1 MHPMAID
8 RRDFLTVLVGAAGT
22 AALGTDAI
30 AASAE
35 LYAATR
41 KDAGGKYSAAIF
53 DRLGVDRNSVVLP
66 GRGHDV
72 CVSPVCRRCVAF
84 ARRPGNFAVAF
95 TPDRSMPPVLFTTP
109 DNRHFFG
116 HGVFSTDGGLLYTT
130 ENDFDGERG
139 IIGVY
144 DASGAYARIGEFESF
159 GIGPHDLALM
169 PDGVTLAV
177 ANGGIATHPDFD
189 EGRTPLNLATMKPS
203 LVYLDTRNGDLIE
216 RYELPEEMHQVSLRH
231 MDIGAEGR
239 IVIGCQTHHAER
251 FDLPLIYSH
260 RRGAELSRIS
270 IDKHLSF
277 SLRGYV
283 SSVAMDASGEI
294 AAVTSSHGG
303 RVLFLDVA
311 SGKLLGMRQIADVS
325 GVASAYENGRF
336 LLTSGDGSIFD
347 GASEGEGGTQHLNS
361 SVHWDNHAVRLGRYC
376 HQ

>member
-8 RRDFLTVLVGAAGT
+8 RREFLTGLLGAAGAVT
-22 AALGTDAI
+22 LRVDAFAALP
-30 AASAE
+30 E

-41 KDAGGKYSAAIF
+41 KGANGKYSAAIF
-53 DRLGVDRNSVVLP
+53 DRLGLDVNSVALP
-66 GRGHDV
+66 GRGHDI
-72 CVSPVCRRCVAF
+72 CVNPISRTCVAF

-95 TPDRSMPPVLFTTP
+95 TPDRSTPPIFFTTP
-109 DNRHFFG
+109 DDRHFHG
-116 HGVFSTDGGLLYTT
+116 HGVFSADGRLLYTT
-130 ENDFDGERG
+130 ENDFDNERG

-144 DASGAYARIGEFESF
+144 DSSRGYARIGEFESF

-169 PDGVTLAV
+169 PDGVMLTI

-216 RYELPEEMHQVSLRH
+216 RYELPREMHQVSLRH
-231 MDIGAEGR
+231 MDIGTEGR

-294 AAVTSSHGG
+294 VAVTSSHGG

-311 SGKLLGMRQIADVS
+311 SGKLLGKRQIADVS
-325 GVASAYENGRF
+325 GVASAYKNGQF
-336 LLTSGDGSIFD
+336 LLTSGDGSIFE
-347 GASEGEGGTQHLNS
+347 GASEGASGTQHRDS
-361 SVHWDNHAVRLGRYC
+361 SQHWDNHAVRL
-376 HQ
+376 